1 VVLWLGSRPFPTA
14 PDSDLK
20 SILKALYLQP
30 RFLRFAIDM
39 QGKDDAAIHAA
50 FGRFVDDNTPNKL
63 DRRPSIP
70 ASFRPDR
77 RAA

>member
-1 VVLWLGSRPFPTA
+1 VLWLGSRPFPTA
-14 PDSDLK
+14 PHSDLK

-50 FGRFVDDNTPNKL
+50 FRSFVDEYQ
-63 DRRPSIP
+63 
-70 ASFRPDR
+70 PDKVDSPTQSPGVISS
-77 RAA
+77 